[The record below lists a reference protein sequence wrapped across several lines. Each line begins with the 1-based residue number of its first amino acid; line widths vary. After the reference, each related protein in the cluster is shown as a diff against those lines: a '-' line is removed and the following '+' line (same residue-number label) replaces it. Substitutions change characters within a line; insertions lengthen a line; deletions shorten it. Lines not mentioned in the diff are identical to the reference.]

1 MENLAPLTSNTFP
14 IRQGISDEV
23 AQFYRR
29 FPYPRLSVLRQI
41 HPGNFSVAR
50 LNYVLGRRR
59 ADRFPDRLK
68 IWIPGAGTTLA
79 LQTALNFPQASILA
93 TDLSSQS
100 LAIAQALA
108 DDLGLKNITFEVQDL
123 LQADYREQFDF
134 VDCAGVL
141 NHVADPVRGMQVI
154 RQSLTTSGA
163 ASIFVYNAHHRWL
176 SDAWQQA
183 IGILSGGSKS
193 MDVRLD
199 IATRLHRAT
208 RKSKRLVSIQAP
220 LDVLE
225 QESDISAF
233 ADTLLHPNEVSFTID
248 QVHELVAAGGLKMAA
263 WRDPDDWKIANYLD
277 NPAGLADRE
286 LSEID
291 SSRLVWALTRED
303 SPLFDFYV
311 VRSEFE
317 GGRHFSASELLRRK
331 FEAYSGSTYYTI
343 REGRLHSQWHCD
355 AMREADGRFEVML
368 NEDTREK
375 SQRWRP
381 LTRAQADLLRRA
393 QQGTSVHRLISGGSR
408 LGQAAMVKLIAEL
421 MAPRSG
427 VLA

>member
-1 MENLAPLTSNTFP
+1 MEYQAEPQTFTVRP
-14 IRQGISDEV
+14 GISDEV

-41 HPGNFSVAR
+41 HPGHFSVAR

-59 ADRFPDRLK
+59 QHRLPERLK

-79 LQTALNFPQASILA
+79 LQTALNFPQASVLA

-100 LAIAQALA
+100 LAIARALA
-108 DDLGLKNITFEVQDL
+108 GELGLTNITFEVQDL
-123 LQADYREQFDF
+123 LQANYHEQFDF
-134 VDCAGVL
+134 IDCAGVL

-154 RQSLTTSGA
+154 RQSLTANGA
-163 ASIFVYNAHHRWL
+163 ASIFVYNSHHRWL

-183 IGILSGGSKS
+183 VAVLSNGSTS

-199 IATRLHRAT
+199 IATRLYRAA
-208 RKSKRLVSIQAP
+208 RKSKRLQSIQAP
-220 LDVLE
+220 LDVVE
-225 QESDISAF
+225 QESDLSAF
-233 ADTLLHPNEVSFTID
+233 ADTLLHPNEVSFSID
-248 QVHELVAAGGLKMAA
+248 QVHDLVAAGGLKMAA
-263 WRDPDDWKIANYLD
+263 WRDPQDWNIAHYLD
-277 NPAGLADRE
+277 NPTELAGRK
-286 LSEID
+286 LSDID
-291 SSRLVWALTRED
+291 SNRLVWALTRED

-317 GGRHFSASELLRRK
+317 GGRPFSAAELLRRK
-331 FEAYSGSTYYTI
+331 LVAYSGATYYTI

-355 AMREADGRFEVML
+355 AMREAGDRFEVML

-381 LTRAQADLLRRA
+381 LTLAQADVLRQA
-393 QQGTSVHRLISGGSR
+393 QQGTSVQDLLNSGSR
-408 LGQAAMVKLIAEL
+408 LGQAAMVKLVAEL
-421 MAPRSG
+421 IAPRAG